1 MADLQP
7 RPEADPPRSFS
18 VRSSAQTRL
27 SPAGS
32 KAARA
37 FGRAT
42 PMRFDPLTLLG
53 FCIAFGAVLVAQQLE
68 GGAIGTL
75 LHGPAF
81 LIVMGGSLGACL
93 VQTPWP
99 VLARTIRI
107 SRWLIAAPRPETE
120 VAVQALVDW
129 ARVAR
134 KDGLLALERLLAQQN
149 DPFLHRGLQLLVD
162 GAEPEVIRRTLEID
176 IDAREARELE
186 AAAVFE
192 SVGGYAPTIGII
204 GAVLGLI
211 QVLGNLEN
219 PSVLGDGIAVAFVA
233 TIYGVGLANL
243 VLLPLAGRL
252 RSAIQEQSRYQDLLT
267 EGLSAIAEGENP
279 RVVEYRL
286 LGLAR

>member
-1 MADLQP
+1 MADPQA
-7 RPEADPPRSFS
+7 RPETKPARFS
-18 VRSSAQTRL
+18 QSRAPGART

-32 KAARA
+32 PAARA
-37 FGRAT
+37 FGRST
-42 PMRFDPLTLLG
+42 PTRFDPLTFLG
-53 FCIAFGAVLVAQQLE
+53 LCIAFGAVLVAQQIE
-68 GGAIGTL
+68 GGSVATL
-75 LHGPAF
+75 VHGPAF
-81 LIVMGGSLGACL
+81 LIVVGGSLGACL

-99 VLARTIRI
+99 VLERTLRI
-107 SRWLIAAPRPETE
+107 SRWLIAAPRPETDI
-120 VAVQALVDW
+120 AVQALVDW
-129 ARVAR
+129 SRVAR

-176 IDAREARELE
+176 IDAREGREFE
-186 AAAVFE
+186 AAAVYE

-204 GAVLGLI
+204 GAVVGLI

-219 PSVLGDGIAVAFVA
+219 PAALGDGIAVAFVA

-252 RSAIQEQSRYQDLLT
+252 RSAIQDLSRYQDLLT
-267 EGLSAIAEGENP
+267 EGLTAIAEGENP